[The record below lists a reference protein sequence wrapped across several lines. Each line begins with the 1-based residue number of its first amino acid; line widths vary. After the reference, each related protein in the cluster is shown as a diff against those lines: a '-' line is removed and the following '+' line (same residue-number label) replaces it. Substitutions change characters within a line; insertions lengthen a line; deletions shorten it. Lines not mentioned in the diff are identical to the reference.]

1 MTKKMALRQ
10 IRALRLQKSIPAI
23 IDKTE
28 TEMAISAKM
37 VQELRARTNVGM
49 MDCKRALEEADG
61 VMDKA
66 VELLRKRGIAKAESR
81 AGRQANE
88 GAIASYIH
96 AGSQLGVLLEINS
109 ETDFVAR
116 TDEFQTF
123 SKDVAMHIA
132 AAAPLVVNR
141 EDVDAEMLEREKSI
155 FRDQA
160 LSEGKPEHI
169 VDRIVEGRMEKYY
182 EEVVLMEQAFVKDPD
197 KTIQDLHSDL
207 VAKCGENI
215 TIRRFARFVLG
226 EES

>member
-1 MTKKMALRQ
+1 ME
-10 IRALRLQKSIPAI
+10 I
-23 IDKTE
+23 
-28 TEMAISAKM
+28 EMAISAKM

-81 AGRQANE
+81 AGRQAKE
-88 GAIASYIH
+88 GSIASYIH

-141 EDVDAEMLEREKSI
+141 EDVDAEMLEREKNI
-155 FRDQA
+155 YRDQA

-182 EEVVLMEQAFVKDPD
+182 QEVVLMEQAFVKDPD

>member
-1 MTKKMALRQ
+1 MAV
-10 IRALRLQKSIPAI
+10 
-23 IDKTE
+23 
-28 TEMAISAKM
+28 SAKM
-37 VQELRARTNVGM
+37 VRELRVRTNVGM

-61 VMDKA
+61 NMDKA

-81 AGRQANE
+81 AGRQAKE
-88 GAIASYIH
+88 GVIASYIH
-96 AGSQLGVLLEINS
+96 AGNQLGVLLEINS

-116 TDEFQTF
+116 TDEFQAF

-141 EDVDAEMLEREKSI
+141 EDVDAETLEKERNIYRE
-155 FRDQA
+155 QT

-169 VDRIVEGRMEKYY
+169 VDRIVDGRMEKYY
-182 EEVVLMEQAFVKDPD
+182 QDVVLMEQAFVKDPN
-197 KTIQDLHSDL
+197 KTIRDLHSEL

-215 TIRRFARFVLG
+215 TIRRFTRFVLG

>member
-1 MTKKMALRQ
+1 MAV
-10 IRALRLQKSIPAI
+10 
-23 IDKTE
+23 
-28 TEMAISAKM
+28 SAKM
-37 VQELRARTNVGM
+37 VRELRVRTNVGM

-61 VMDKA
+61 DMDRA

-81 AGRQANE
+81 SGRQAKE
-88 GAIASYIH
+88 GVIASYIH
-96 AGSQLGVLLEINS
+96 AGNQLGVLLEINS

-116 TDEFQTF
+116 TDEFQAF

-141 EDVDAEMLEREKSI
+141 EDVDAETLEKERNIYRE
-155 FRDQA
+155 QT
-160 LSEGKPEHI
+160 LGEGKPEHI
-169 VDRIVEGRMEKYY
+169 VDRIVDGRMEKYY
-182 EEVVLMEQAFVKDPD
+182 QDVVLMEQAFVKDPN
-197 KTIQDLHSDL
+197 KTIRDLHLEL

>member
-1 MTKKMALRQ
+1 MAV
-10 IRALRLQKSIPAI
+10 
-23 IDKTE
+23 
-28 TEMAISAKM
+28 SAKM
-37 VQELRARTNVGM
+37 VRELRVRTNVGM

-61 VMDKA
+61 NLDKA

-81 AGRQANE
+81 AGRQAKE
-88 GAIASYIH
+88 GVIASYIH
-96 AGSQLGVLLEINS
+96 AGNQLGVLLEINS

-116 TDEFQTF
+116 TDEFQAF

-141 EDVDAEMLEREKSI
+141 EDVDAETLEKERNIYRE
-155 FRDQA
+155 QT
-160 LSEGKPEHI
+160 LGEGKPEHI
-169 VDRIVEGRMEKYY
+169 VDRIVDGRMEKYY
-182 EEVVLMEQAFVKDPD
+182 RDVVLMEQAFVKDPD
-197 KTIQDLHSDL
+197 KTIRDLHSEL

>member
-1 MTKKMALRQ
+1 MAV
-10 IRALRLQKSIPAI
+10 
-23 IDKTE
+23 
-28 TEMAISAKM
+28 SAKM
-37 VQELRARTNVGM
+37 VRELRVRTNVGM

-61 VMDKA
+61 DLDRA

-81 AGRQANE
+81 SGRQAKE
-88 GAIASYIH
+88 GVIASYIH
-96 AGSQLGVLLEINS
+96 AGNQLGVLLEINS

-116 TDEFQTF
+116 TDEFQAF

-141 EDVDAEMLEREKSI
+141 EDVDAETLEKERNIYRE
-155 FRDQA
+155 QT
-160 LSEGKPEHI
+160 LGEGKPEHI
-169 VDRIVEGRMEKYY
+169 VDRIVDGRMEKYY
-182 EEVVLMEQAFVKDPD
+182 QDVVLMEQAFVKDPN
-197 KTIQDLHSDL
+197 KTIRDLHLEL